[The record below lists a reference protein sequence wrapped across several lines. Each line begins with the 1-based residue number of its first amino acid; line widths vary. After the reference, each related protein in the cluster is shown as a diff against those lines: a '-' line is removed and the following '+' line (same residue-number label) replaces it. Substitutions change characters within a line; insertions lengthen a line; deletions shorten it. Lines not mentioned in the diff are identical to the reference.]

1 MNFTDIRERLT
12 GISCPFFGISWNPT
26 EIDRTK
32 ANRIIRFL
40 EDRRILYNLYEQEC
54 PDHCVRSIIEI
65 RHYLTD
71 KIQEISPDTQ
81 LYGFVSAMRK
91 ASRKFLNQFSDKDK
105 DVRLYIN
112 NYDCISSWKF
122 NSALGELRGTFG
134 IMIAQIAVAYGINV
148 EEELASILPNKEE

>member
-1 MNFTDIRERLT
+1 MLIKFIYLCIWNALDL
-12 GISCPFFGISWNPT
+12 SCLHVCKYRQIPIFGDQLNL
-26 EIDRTK
+26 
-32 ANRIIRFL
+32 IINL
-40 EDRRILYNLYEQEC
+40 LINLPLY
-54 PDHCVRSIIEI
+54 
-65 RHYLTD
+65 
-71 KIQEISPDTQ
+71 
-81 LYGFVSAMRK
+81 
-91 ASRKFLNQFSDKDK
+91 SDKDK

>member
-1 MNFTDIRERLT
+1 MNK
-12 GISCPFFGISWNPT
+12 S
-26 EIDRTK
+26 
-32 ANRIIRFL
+32 
-40 EDRRILYNLYEQEC
+40 